1 MRGGEMANVL
11 VSGLV
16 KHFGSVVALD
26 QINLDIKDGEFI
38 VFVGPSGSGK
48 STLLRCIA
56 GLEPISEGTVR
67 IAHEDVTDLDPADR
81 DLSMVFQNYA
91 LFPHLSCRANLEFPL
106 KTEGVGKSDIDKRVE
121 QAAGLLHVLDLLDR
135 KPSSLS
141 GGQRQR
147 VAIGRAIV
155 KEPKVFLFDEPLSNL
170 DAELRVRMRIE
181 IVKLHRQLRNTIIY
195 VTHDQVEAMTMADR
209 IVVLRTGGI
218 EQVGRPHELYYR
230 PVNRFVAS
238 FIGAPQMNMLP
249 CTHLAGDS
257 ISTTI
262 RVGSHAVARLPVGPV
277 RDDDKESLVV
287 GFRPEHVSLA
297 RPDTETIELEMA
309 TEVIEHLGAVT
320 NMYGTV
326 GTASGKGEITVSQ
339 SGPVSLLE
347 GQSSRIWIPVADCH
361 LFNSNDN
368 AIKRHVDPPTWK

>member
-1 MRGGEMANVL
+1 MANVL

-16 KHFGSVVALD
+16 KHFGSVVALN
-26 QINLDIKDGEFI
+26 QINLDIEDGEFI

-56 GLEPISEGTVR
+56 GLESISEGTVK
-67 IAHEDVTDLDPADR
+67 IAHVDVTGLDPADR

-106 KTEGVGKSDIDKRVE
+106 KTEGVGKSDIDKRVD
-121 QAAGLLHVLDLLDR
+121 QAARLLHVLDLLDR

-170 DAELRVRMRIE
+170 DAELRIRMRVE
-181 IVKLHRQLRNTIIY
+181 IVKLHRQLQNTIIY

-209 IVVLRTGGI
+209 IVVLRAGAI
-218 EQVGRPHELYYR
+218 EQVGRPHDLYHR

-249 CTHLAGDS
+249 CTHLAGDAS
-257 ISTTI
+257 STTI
-262 RVGSHAVARLPVGPV
+262 RVGSHAESRLPVGPV
-277 RDDDKESLVV
+277 RDDEKEGLVV
-287 GFRPEHVSLA
+287 GFRPEHISLA
-297 RPDTETIELEMA
+297 RPDAETTETIELEMSV
-309 TEVIEHLGAVT
+309 EVIEHLGAAT

-326 GTASGKGEITVSQ
+326 ETTSGKSEITVSQ
-339 SGPVSLLE
+339 SGPVTLLE
-347 GQSSRIWIPVADCH
+347 GHSSRIWIPVADCH

-368 AIKRHVDPPTWK
+368 AIKRHGDPPTWK

>member
-1 MRGGEMANVL
+1 MANVR

-16 KHFGSVVALD
+16 KHYGSVVALD

-121 QAAGLLHVLDLLDR
+121 QAAGLLHVLDLLNR

-181 IVKLHRQLRNTIIY
+181 IVKLHRQLQNTIIY

-209 IVVLRTGGI
+209 IVVLRTGAI

-249 CTHLAGDS
+249 CTHLAGDT

-262 RVGSHAVARLPVGPV
+262 RVGSHAESRLPVGPV
-277 RDDDKESLVV
+277 RDDEKEGLVV
-287 GFRPEHVSLA
+287 GFRPEHISLA
-297 RPDTETIELEMA
+297 RPDTEAIELEMA
-309 TEVIEHLGAVT
+309 AEVIEHLGAVT

-326 GTASGKGEITVSQ
+326 ETTSGKSEITVSQ
-339 SGPVSLLE
+339 SGPVTLLE

-368 AIKRHVDPPTWK
+368 AIKRHVDPPAWK